1 MDNWYCRS
9 DSKFSLSMS
18 SGSNEADPTQE
29 ALKIRREKI
38 LAELIMTESRY
49 VDDLEQVNSFAFF
62 IYIYRLLM

>member
-1 MDNWYCRS
+1 
-9 DSKFSLSMS
+9 MS